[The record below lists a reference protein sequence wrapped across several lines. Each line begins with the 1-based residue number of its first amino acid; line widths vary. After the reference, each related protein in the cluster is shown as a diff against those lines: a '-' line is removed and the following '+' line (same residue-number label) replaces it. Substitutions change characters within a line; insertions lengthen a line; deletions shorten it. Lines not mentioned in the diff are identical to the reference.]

1 MASPAGSLVKIELY
15 QILAVAQ
22 MPMVRAVRSGRMA
35 YPHAPIRSSGSGADP
50 RFASRTIHKDRNFGP
65 GILIRQKTPQRL
77 TLDTVLLREQD
88 G

>member
-1 MASPAGSLVKIELY
+1 MRQYDPPAV
-15 QILAVAQ
+15 
-22 MPMVRAVRSGRMA
+22 
-35 YPHAPIRSSGSGADP
+35 GAGP